1 LSGAEEARL
10 RGALKVISPD
20 DRDIWLKVGAALHL
34 VGARAV
40 WDDWSK
46 TSGKFDAAD
55 QDRVWASFHRERKDG
70 VVTIATIYAWAKER
84 GWVPSINAE
93 ELQKAP
99 RIIAFTPYI
108 WQDPATLPMRRWLY
122 GKHYIRKFLSATMAA
137 GGLGKSSLVLVEA
150 IAMATKINLLGV
162 PVPGQVR
169 VAYWGEDPADEI
181 ERRVAAI
188 LLHFKIPREKIGGW
202 LFVDSFRNQP
212 LRVASLE
219 KGEIVFPDDD
229 ALTKAL
235 IESRIDVLILDPFVK
250 THSVSENDNAA
261 IDSVARKFNDIAELA
276 DCSIELAHHVRKASN
291 FGRSEVTADDG
302 RGAGAL
308 KDAARCVRVMNRM
321 TTDEAPAAQ
330 VRESDRKRY
339 FRVDDDGKANM
350 TAPAEAATWFKLVS
364 VPLYNNPADPNDYG
378 DVIGV
383 VTSWQLPGVFSGLP
397 PMRWRGCKS
406 KSIAPIGDMTHGLE
420 IGPAKL
426 SPPLSTSTFR
436 TKGKKSASKDCC
448 KHGLI
453 RKLSKCCKNQ
463 APQPEAATATRWSL
477 ATV

>member
-1 LSGAEEARL
+1 MGSLRQC
-10 RGALKVISPD
+10 RGAAKSAPD
-20 DRDIWLKVGAALHL
+20 HRLYAIRLARPGNTSDASMALRQALHPK
-34 VGARAV
+34 VSFRDDGGRRARQV
-40 WDDWSK
+40 KPRPRRGDRHGDK
-46 TSGKFDAAD
+46 D
-55 QDRVWASFHRERKDG
+55 Q
-70 VVTIATIYAWAKER
+70 
-84 GWVPSINAE
+84 
-93 ELQKAP
+93 
-99 RIIAFTPYI
+99 
-108 WQDPATLPMRRWLY
+108 
-122 GKHYIRKFLSATMAA
+122 
-137 GGLGKSSLVLVEA
+137 
-150 IAMATKINLLGV
+150 LLGV

-188 LLHFKIPREKIGGW
+188 LLHFKIPREKIEGW

-397 PMRWRGCKS
+397 PDALARVQVKINSADWGYDPRSGDWAGKAIASALDLDLSDKGQKERVKRLLQAWVNSKALKVLQKPSPTTRGRDRDAVVVGNR
-406 KSIAPIGDMTHGLE
+406 IEGAEPPDDLE
-420 IGPAKL
+420 
-426 SPPLSTSTFR
+426 F
-436 TKGKKSASKDCC
+436 
-448 KHGLI
+448 
-453 RKLSKCCKNQ
+453 
-463 APQPEAATATRWSL
+463 
-477 ATV
+477 